1 MIIFCYSSDDG
12 APFYNCLL
20 CHVPYKP
27 NSAPFPVNLSV
38 CAICRYAQISRDYTF
53 HFETT
58 SCMKTMQLFGMVFL
72 KFILLTTF
80 CFWKFKK
87 FNFFYILRW
96 TMTNLNF
103 DFIFLQEA
111 KGAWCF
117 VYNHRSS
124 TGNTNPRQRR
134 IYTSQV
140 SHQCALTQLII
151 TFNYQECCLTLIF
164 CLHRVC
170 RPKPK
175 SKGGESNAKE
185 ISDVWSCCFPYFNTC
200 M

>member
-1 MIIFCYSSDDG
+1 MMEPHFTTVFCAMFLTNLLLLHSLSICQSVLSAGMPKSVEII
-12 APFYNCLL
+12 PFILKLL
-20 CHVPYKP
+20 HAWKLCNYLVW
-27 NSAPFPVNLSV
+27 F
-38 CAICRYAQISRDYTF
+38 
-53 HFETT
+53 
-58 SCMKTMQLFGMVFL
+58 FL